1 MRGALARRLTVV
13 LMMALLVASTFTV
26 VVAAPASAGR
36 PYCGQA
42 WGSLA
47 KSAGLSRDTGFSYPV
62 TDVRT
67 GRHACFDRLVVDLSD
82 RATAT
87 SVRYVDRVTAPGAV
101 PVSLAG
107 RARLLVEVDH
117 GIDPAAPF
125 YSRIGP
131 VGDDTTYRVGDVTS
145 FRTLREVRWLGSM
158 HPTQIGVGV
167 RARLPFRVFVLNGP
181 GSGSRLVVD
190 VGHRWCAPGARTC

>member
-1 MRGALARRLTVV
+1 MRDALPRRLTGLV
-13 LMMALLVASTFTV
+13 MALLAASTLFV
-26 VVAAPASAGR
+26 VVPAPASAGR
-36 PYCGQA
+36 AHCGQV

-47 KSAGLSRDTGFSYPV
+47 KSVRLSRDTGFSYPV

-67 GRHACFDRLVVDLSD
+67 GRHACFDRLVVDVAD
-82 RATAT
+82 RATGV

-101 PVSLAG
+101 PVSLTG
-107 RARLLVEVDH
+107 RARLLVQVDH

-125 YSRIGP
+125 YSRLRP
-131 VGDDTTYRVGDVTS
+131 AGDGLTYRVGDVSS
-145 FRTLREVRWLGSM
+145 FRTLREVRWLASM

-181 GSGSRLVVD
+181 GAGSRLVVD
-190 VGHRWCAPGARTC
+190 VGHQWCAPRARSC